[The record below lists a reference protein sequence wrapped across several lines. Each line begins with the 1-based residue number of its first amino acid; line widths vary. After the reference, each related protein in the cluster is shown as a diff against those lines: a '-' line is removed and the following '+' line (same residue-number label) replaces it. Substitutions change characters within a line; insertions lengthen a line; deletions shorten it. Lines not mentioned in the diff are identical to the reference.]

1 MTMKIQT
8 DVIGLTALILVGAA
22 WVAFALIF
30 LLRKK
35 PPKSEERKRAPVA
48 AAGIFLQGLSFGI
61 AWALRR
67 DHWWP
72 FSPSPVGELAL
83 AFVAV
88 VLAWASS
95 WWCLLA
101 VRILGKQWA
110 YRARVIE
117 GHELITE
124 GPYGIVRNPIYLG
137 MFGLMISAALILS
150 TWWAFLTAVVVF
162 LAGNQIRIHEE
173 EKLLREAFGAK
184 FDEYA
189 RIVPAFLPR
198 IG

>member
-1 MTMKIQT
+1 MKIQT
-8 DVIGLTALILVGAA
+8 DVIGLTALILVSAA
-22 WVAFALIF
+22 WVAFCLIF

-35 PPKSEERKRAPVA
+35 PPRPEERKRAPA
-48 AAGIFLQGLSFGI
+48 AVAGIFLQGLSFGI

-67 DHWWP
+67 GHWWP

-83 AFVAV
+83 ASVAV

-101 VRILGKQWA
+101 VRVLGKQWA

-124 GPYGIVRNPIYLG
+124 GPYAIVRNPIYLG
-137 MFGLMISAALILS
+137 MFGLMISTALVLS
-150 TWWAFLTAVVVF
+150 TWWALLIAIVVF
-162 LAGNQIRIHEE
+162 LAGNQIRINEE
-173 EKLLREAFGAK
+173 EKLLRETFGAK
-184 FDEYA
+184 FDEYTQK
-189 RIVPAFLPR
+189 VPAFLPR